1 MNKKITDKDKQV
13 WETFVNSKEK
23 IHDKDQRG
31 INKNLPYV
39 EKTIDLH
46 GYTLKDANEE
56 IEKFILLCF
65 DKGVSKINIITGKG
79 SRSKNMENPYKSK
92 DLSILKYSVP
102 NYIKENADL
111 MRKISKIDME
121 AIENSSL
128 GNFEIFLRKKID

>member
-13 WETFVNSKEK
+13 WEKFVNSTEK
-23 IHDKDQRG
+23 IHDKDQKV
-31 INKNLPYV
+31 INKNLPYI

-46 GYTLKDANEE
+46 GYTLKDANKE

-79 SRSKNMENPYKSK
+79 SRSKNMENPYMSK

-111 MRKISKIDME
+111 MGKISKIDME

>member
-13 WETFVNSKEK
+13 WEKFVNSTEK
-23 IHDKDQRG
+23 IHDKDQKV
-31 INKNLPYV
+31 INKNLPYI

-46 GYTLKDANEE
+46 GYTLKDANKE

-111 MRKISKIDME
+111 MGKISKIDME

>member
-1 MNKKITDKDKQV
+1 LNKKITDKDKQV
-13 WETFVNSKEK
+13 WEKFVNSTEK
-23 IHDKDQRG
+23 IHDKDQKV
-31 INKNLPYV
+31 INKNLPYI

-46 GYTLKDANEE
+46 GYTLKDANKE

-79 SRSKNMENPYKSK
+79 SRSKNMENPYMSK

-111 MRKISKIDME
+111 MGKISKIDME